1 MKKMFNFLNLI
12 PWIIVGYFFFTLD
25 FDNLIWIDYLIFI
38 VLTLSFILKLRLMYL
53 NCMKMKLERDLDEKE

>member
-1 MKKMFNFLNLI
+1 MKKMFNFLDLI
-12 PWIIVGYFFFTLD
+12 PWIIVGYFFFRLD